1 MNRLNTLIADDEP
14 LAIELVKAYVEKTE
28 YLNFVGTCGNTSELS
43 VLVQNLSVDLVLLD
57 IQMPGN
63 SGLTFAKTLAES
75 EGSKPYIIF
84 TTAYDQYAIDG
95 FKANAVDYLL
105 KPFDYEEFRR
115 ATDKVRDLIE
125 LRRAAETI
133 STTTDDEDFF
143 FVKSDYRLVRIN
155 YDEVRYIE
163 GLKDYVK
170 IYVDGNSRPIL
181 SLLQLKVLEP
191 KLERHGFVRLHRS
204 YIVNVRKI
212 TGVERSS
219 VVVGTDTLPIS
230 DGYRQ
235 KFQEVISRLML

>member
-1 MNRLNTLIADDEP
+1 ML
-14 LAIELVKAYVEKTE
+14 
-28 YLNFVGTCGNTSELS
+28 
-43 VLVQNLSVDLVLLD
+43 
-57 IQMPGN
+57 
-63 SGLTFAKTLAES
+63 
-75 EGSKPYIIF
+75 
-84 TTAYDQYAIDG
+84 
-95 FKANAVDYLL
+95 
-105 KPFDYEEFRR
+105 FR
-115 ATDKVRDLIE
+115 
-125 LRRAAETI
+125 
-133 STTTDDEDFF
+133 S
-143 FVKSDYRLVRIN
+143 VKSDYRLVRIN